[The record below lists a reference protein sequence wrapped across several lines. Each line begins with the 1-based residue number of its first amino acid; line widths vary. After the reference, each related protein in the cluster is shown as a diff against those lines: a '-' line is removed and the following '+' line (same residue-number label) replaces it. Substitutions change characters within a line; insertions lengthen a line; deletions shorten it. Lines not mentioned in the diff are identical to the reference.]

1 MKSRVKFLEL
11 TLNLFKTE
19 FKEIILD
26 YFYRLHNFIIKI
38 KIMTKGKNI
47 IQKEIV
53 LVLEG
58 PVASNLEIIKK

>member
-1 MKSRVKFLEL
+1 
-11 TLNLFKTE
+11 
-19 FKEIILD
+19 
-26 YFYRLHNFIIKI
+26 
-38 KIMTKGKNI
+38 MTKGKYI

>member
-1 MKSRVKFLEL
+1 MKSRVKFLEI

-58 PVASNLEIIKK
+58 LVASNLEIIKK